1 MTKKENFF
9 DTDELMS
16 EVLKTDPGFTLS
28 DNFADQIA
36 KKVETNFAWQQY
48 FKEFLI
54 YLAVLLGIAGVV
66 TGMSFM
72 WFGLKLDV
80 AISYLLSN
88 ISFITGTLFLIVFI
102 LFADRVLLRYFMYRS
117 TKEIIR

>member
-9 DTDELMS
+9 DTDELIR

-28 DNFADQIA
+28 DNFANAIA
-36 KKVETNFAWQQY
+36 KKVETSFAWQQY

-54 YLAVLLGIAGVV
+54 YFGALVGIAGIVI
-66 TGMSFM
+66 GMSFL
-72 WFGLKLDV
+72 WFGLKLDM
-80 AISYLLSN
+80 AISYLQTN
-88 ISFITGTLFLIVFI
+88 IPFIIGTFFLVVFI

-117 TKEIIR
+117 TKEIIQ

>member
-9 DTDELMS
+9 DTDELMQ

-28 DNFADQIA
+28 DNFADKIA
-36 KKVETNFAWQQY
+36 EKAETRFAWQQY

-54 YLAVLLGIAGVV
+54 YVAVLLGIAGVV
-66 TGMSFM
+66 TGMSFI

-88 ISFITGTLFLIVFI
+88 ISFITGILFLIVFI

-117 TKEIIR
+117 S